1 MRRMRLGGRE
11 VIIEC
16 WEVRTPGY
24 GPWAS
29 ELCSEIEAREE
40 LRGARRRGLLEARLY
55 AISDDGLRFE
65 VEV

>member
-1 MRRMRLGGRE
+1 MRRMRFGERE

-16 WEVRTPGY
+16 WEVRSPGC

-40 LRGARRRGLLEARLY
+40 LRCARRRGLLQARLY
-55 AISDDGLRFE
+55 AISDDEFA
-65 VEV
+65 